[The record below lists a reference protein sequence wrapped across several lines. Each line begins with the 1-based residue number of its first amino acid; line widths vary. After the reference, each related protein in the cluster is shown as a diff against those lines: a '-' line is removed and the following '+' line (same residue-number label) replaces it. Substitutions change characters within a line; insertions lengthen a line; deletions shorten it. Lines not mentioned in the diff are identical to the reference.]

1 MSNEM
6 PETAIFHHFSGPGGS
21 ISSGHPPGQAGL
33 KSGGSAASTPTKTDC
48 CGISPF
54 SVKHVRLTL
63 KVETSVH
70 CILSSFAA
78 QNNLRG
84 RPQLSLPL
92 LTTPNEAS
100 CTSLS

>member
-1 MSNEM
+1 MRNEM
-6 PETAIFHHFSGPGGS
+6 PETAIFHHFSGHGGS
-21 ISSGHPPGQAGL
+21 ISSGHPRE
-33 KSGGSAASTPTKTDC
+33 KTAAAHLRHQTKTDC
-48 CGISPF
+48 CGISLF